1 MRSNGKMPMDGKK
14 ILRDESTINRLAAV
28 GQIAAGIAHEVRN
41 PLTAVKGFLDL
52 LKEKHPHEYIDIA
65 LSELDQA
72 LVTMQNLLNVAK
84 PKMDNEPFANINI
97 TTELESVLYLF
108 QNQQYRI
115 EVKTEFRDTNV
126 QIIGKKNQIK
136 RALFNLIKNAFEA
149 IRDEGVIIVRHFR
162 KKDRLF
168 ISISDTGVGIPEDKI
183 NILGT
188 PFYTSKETGTGMG
201 LAQVFATVYDH
212 DGKVH
217 VQSEVNVGTIFTL
230 EFPILESTEIGLE
243 DLNLTYKEGQNFSEF
258 FEVNKQRFINILQS
272 QAQDIFNHIQSVEVI
287 DEEYINEHLRKIVR
301 LLNEFDEFGLVM
313 HAKESG
319 KHWAK
324 YELDLILK
332 LEWFQSIRKVYWDF
346 LYNYYE
352 HKGITQKD
360 LFELERKVNHNI
372 DSLIKHFAASY
383 TEYKDYL
390 INAQNELIEDLNVPI
405 IPLTDSMAVLPVVG
419 TVDTKRARCIQQ
431 NVLEQI
437 YQNNIKRIIIDL
449 SGVTYMDTAVLGHLF
464 NIISGIR
471 IQGCK
476 ATLTGVRP
484 EITNTIVELGIEL
497 HEKVDTMGTLK
508 QAIHMYS
515 KEFDVIET
523 RGQ

>member
-1 MRSNGKMPMDGKK
+1 
-14 ILRDESTINRLAAV
+14 
-28 GQIAAGIAHEVRN
+28 
-41 PLTAVKGFLDL
+41 
-52 LKEKHPHEYIDIA
+52 
-65 LSELDQA
+65 
-72 LVTMQNLLNVAK
+72 
-84 PKMDNEPFANINI
+84 
-97 TTELESVLYLF
+97 
-108 QNQQYRI
+108 
-115 EVKTEFRDTNV
+115 
-126 QIIGKKNQIK
+126 
-136 RALFNLIKNAFEA
+136 
-149 IRDEGVIIVRHFR
+149 
-162 KKDRLF
+162 
-168 ISISDTGVGIPEDKI
+168 
-183 NILGT
+183 
-188 PFYTSKETGTGMG
+188 
-201 LAQVFATVYDH
+201 
-212 DGKVH
+212 
-217 VQSEVNVGTIFTL
+217 
-230 EFPILESTEIGLE
+230 
-243 DLNLTYKEGQNFSEF
+243 
-258 FEVNKQRFINILQS
+258 
-272 QAQDIFNHIQSVEVI
+272 
-287 DEEYINEHLRKIVR
+287 
-301 LLNEFDEFGLVM
+301 M